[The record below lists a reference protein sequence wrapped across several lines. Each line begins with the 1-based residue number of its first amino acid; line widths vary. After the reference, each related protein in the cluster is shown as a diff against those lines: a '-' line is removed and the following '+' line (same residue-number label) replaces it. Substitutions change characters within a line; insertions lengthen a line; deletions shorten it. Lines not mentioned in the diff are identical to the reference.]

1 MTNTPETLNIL
12 NPDFRMPEHC
22 GGDRWSILH
31 GDSLQILRQF
41 EPNSFDAI
49 ITDPPYASGG
59 SSQTTKNRSTSEKYS
74 SMSKEKALPDFD
86 SDQMDQLSWMFW
98 TAAWLQD
105 ARRIAKPGAPVCLF
119 IDWRQLPAMT
129 LALQWAGWTWRGV
142 AVWDKVASRPQKGR
156 FRQQSEYIVWGSNG
170 KMPLERN
177 VGCLPGVF
185 RYPNPQNRIHVTEK
199 PLQLMRDVVQI
210 CEPGGRILDPFAGA
224 GTTVLAAVQEGYEA
238 VGIEMSDAY
247 FRRSTERLKTALES
261 EVNLVLEDA
270 VERSEYT
277 AIVRDK
283 LLRCPM
289 LVVCSRNQDAT
300 TNAQI
305 GLAQKYNRI
314 VTTLD
319 GLKKAVSEGNDLVS

>member
-12 NPDFRMPEHC
+12 TPDFRMPEHC

-41 EPNSFDAI
+41 VPNSFDAI

-59 SSQTTKNRSTSEKYS
+59 SSQTTKNRSTNEKYS

-86 SDQMDQLSWMFW
+86 SDQMDQLSWLFW

-210 CEPGGRILDPFAGA
+210 RGERPVIDLKYNLLKHPNIRYTEDGGAAPYDYTAADNARDDLPGAPENYELLDMDDFLPAEAAEMKPTIQRI
-224 GTTVLAAVQEGYEA
+224 
-238 VGIEMSDAY
+238 
-247 FRRSTERLKTALES
+247 RRST
-261 EVNLVLEDA
+261 
-270 VERSEYT
+270 
-277 AIVRDK
+277 
-283 LLRCPM
+283 
-289 LVVCSRNQDAT
+289 
-300 TNAQI
+300 
-305 GLAQKYNRI
+305 
-314 VTTLD
+314 
-319 GLKKAVSEGNDLVS
+319 